1 MHRKY
6 VHIQLSLVLTLTSY
20 KTYSPH
26 SWNEIFICLCTA
38 AGFVVV
44 CELPASLNIEVS
56 TLDHLQVSYLMCACV
71 CVCAPLLPP
80 STHGDITSV
89 GITNLLE

>member
-1 MHRKY
+1 MHCKY

-44 CELPASLNIEVS
+44 CGLLASLNIEVS
-56 TLDHLQVSYLMCACV
+56 ALDHLQVSYLMCVCV
-71 CVCAPLLPP
+71 CVCHSPPPLN
-80 STHGDITSV
+80 TR
-89 GITNLLE
+89 